1 MLGLHTRARSLA
13 WLERPA
19 DNREVSSSNLVG
31 PTITSLPRFVP
42 KTILSLAFLLS
53 VSNRASTK
61 SRTWR
66 THYPSTQFIKY
77 KEPTRP
83 IGQAVSRLVKGKF
96 YDYSS
101 LWQVHSSPQSHSPSS
116 QPQSQSSSQ
125 QHPPKTAS
133 SYSWMKSCAPIH
145 STTAT

>member
-31 PTITSLPRFVP
+31 PTITSLPRFVS
-42 KTILSLAFLLS
+42 KATLSLAILLS
-53 VSNRASTK
+53 VSDKTSTK
-61 SRTWR
+61 QRTWR
-66 THYPSTQFIKY
+66 THDPSTLCRRY
-77 KEPTRP
+77 KEPTHP
-83 IGQAVSRLVKGKF
+83 IGQAVNRFVKGKF